1 MADVAPDDG
10 CRHARRESE
19 DRYRGI
25 VSQSLAGIVETN
37 PTGRFDIVN
46 DWYCQMTGYSRE
58 ELLHL
63 WMQDITHA
71 EDLPRNLQLIE
82 KLAAEETPFEIE
94 NRYVRKDRWTV
105 WVHNS
110 VFAVHDANGNMQ
122 SLIAVSLSILFFLS
136 LRSTR

>member
-1 MADVAPDDG
+1 
-10 CRHARRESE
+10 
-19 DRYRGI
+19 
-25 VSQSLAGIVETN
+25 
-37 PTGRFDIVN
+37 
-46 DWYCQMTGYSRE
+46 
-58 ELLHL
+58 
-63 WMQDITHA
+63 MQDITHA

-82 KLAAEETPFEIE
+82 KFAAEETPFEIE